1 MPCSAPVSTD
11 ETILKKS
18 RLRIKFFTAC
28 EAMSISHSG
37 TRMFISQRLR
47 FRPELNIRVP
57 ECEILMATHAV
68 KNFIRNRD
76 FFKIISA
83 VETGADHGMW
93 SFQRYAKWLDGRT
106 NLFVPGQNAE
116 PPDSEPSSSPTIAPL
131 TAIPAAPPRVGKQ
144 IASPRPASEAGGRI
158 EIEPDESDF
167 GKILKK
173 PE

>member
-47 FRPELNIRVP
+47 FRPDLNIRVP
-57 ECEILMATHAV
+57 ECEILMASHAV

-76 FFKIISA
+76 FFKIISSL
-83 VETGADHGMW
+83 ETGAEHGMW
-93 SFQRYAKWLDGRT
+93 SFQRYRSWLDART
-106 NLFVPGQNAE
+106 NWSIPGQAPE
-116 PPDSEPSSSPTIAPL
+116 APDGEPSEGIAL
-131 TAIPAAPPRVGKQ
+131 
-144 IASPRPASEAGGRI
+144 
-158 EIEPDESDF
+158 DES
-167 GKILKK
+167 
-173 PE
+173 